1 VTTTD
6 EFGKVCQ
13 TLDALL
19 ERDRGRLE
27 AESIRIADWS
37 NRSSREPLSW
47 SYAFESRWTVPPFV
61 VKVRASLD
69 CLEPPTGEAIL
80 GVSVHRLAEVFQ
92 VGAVPQVQER
102 AEFCVT
108 LVELERQGLGAF
120 VVQQL
125 EAAKTMLPSTYRAN
139 E

>member
-1 VTTTD
+1 MTTTG

-27 AESIRIADWS
+27 AENINIADWS

-69 CLEPPTGEAIL
+69 CLEPPTGEALL
-80 GVSVHRLAEVFQ
+80 GVSVRRLAEVFQ

-125 EAAKTMLPSTYRAN
+125 EAAQTMLPFTYRAN